1 MTVTR
6 RLAAILAADVVG
18 YSRLMGADEAG
29 TAHAVREHPEAAA
42 PIVASRQVGLGCDAC
57 VSRTTLPRKNECG
70 ASISDKLHYTDD
82 FAISPQGPGAILS
95 YRRHSGDRPAA
106 CRMAPRCA
114 HGARRR
120 HRTWRPEQPRLRAAP
135 DEGKE
140 KGSMERLDLRQLAA
154 RVRIRRLGRLERR
167 LGGLS
172 LMTKGVANADARSR
186 APRRSDP

>member
-1 MTVTR
+1 MMTVTR

-57 VSRTTLPRKNECG
+57 VSPTTLPRKNECG
-70 ASISDKLHYTDD
+70 VSISDKLHYTDD

-120 HRTWRPEQPRLRAAP
+120 HRTWRPGPGDLNNPGFGLHPMKGKRKGQWSVWISGNWRLVFEFA
-135 DEGKE
+135 
-140 KGSMERLDLRQLAA
+140 GSDVSNVDL
-154 RVRIRRLGRLERR
+154 V
-167 LGGLS
+167 
-172 LMTKGVANADARSR
+172 DYH
-186 APRRSDP
+186 